1 MVEKKS
7 LESEIDSI
15 KEAIKGC
22 EMDIEKYENSSDW
35 SDSYYVDEAKENIIR
50 FEAQIDILES
60 LKNRTVDAD
69 GYIEYPKPKKKQKK
83 SRLM

>member
-50 FEAQIDILES
+50 FEAQIDILER
-60 LKNRTVDAD
+60 LKN
-69 GYIEYPKPKKKQKK
+69 GYIEYTKPKKKQKK